1 MYRFYLFRS
10 ERRNG
15 PRFVAC
21 KAVTTPRSAAV
32 DAYGKAVTHRR
43 ACDECGAAFEKRGRR
58 KFCSTQCGARARK
71 RRFLGKPAPQRRH
84 RPTWRYTEQTESEI
98 WRNHAIQ
105 TAAATRKDWRGNRA
119 ARQSPAS
126 RCSLTEKGTGPSVEA
141 SRVPGRQVEEPTSWP
156 ALGSNIARERRSVPA
171 GARRRSVAWQSGG
184 GAV

>member
-1 MYRFYLFRS
+1 VLRIPPKGERPAPELLLQSREHFDRALTWYFVEYPHAHYELRSAGTVYRFYLFRS

-105 TAAATRKDWRGNRA
+105 TAAATRKDWRG
-119 ARQSPAS
+119 
-126 RCSLTEKGTGPSVEA
+126 
-141 SRVPGRQVEEPTSWP
+141 
-156 ALGSNIARERRSVPA
+156 
-171 GARRRSVAWQSGG
+171 
-184 GAV
+184 